1 MFVTGPD
8 VVKTVTNEEVTK
20 EELGGAKMH
29 SSKSG
34 VSHRAFLNDIEAI
47 ASTRDLM
54 TYLPQSSQT
63 KREDRVWSK
72 SDEKNQSS
80 TKVLNNIIP
89 YDPNR
94 PYDMRI
100 VLESILDRNKF
111 FEIMP
116 DYAKNILTGYGEV
129 GGKVVGVVA
138 N

>member
-54 TYLPQSSQT
+54 TYLPQSSQS